1 MYLPNFFDYLSKEKN
16 FSRNTVIAYRK
27 DLETFK
33 LFCLDHY
40 EISNISKVSYPIIRD
55 WIINLSEKNLSPL
68 TINRKISSLN
78 KYYDFLLKTQVNKV
92 SPLKNHK
99 RLKVQK
105 KLIIPFSEDE
115 VFKVIDVFSNDFEGK
130 RNLLIVDTL
139 YSTGIRRDELINI
152 KLNDVFLSENLIKV
166 LGKRNKERL
175 VPVLGNLNKRIKD
188 YLSLRKEV
196 SLSSSYLFITNKG
209 KSIGPSLVYRVVKKY
224 FSKVS
229 TKVKTSPHVLRHSF
243 ATHMLNNGADIN
255 SIKEIMGHSSLASTQ
270 IYTKIKLPKII
281 NDYLKFRNEIKSSS
295 SNFFITTKGKKI
307 GPSLVYRVVKNYFSK
322 VSTKVKTSPHVL
334 RHSFATHMLNNGADI
349 NSIKEIMGHSSLAST
364 QIYTKI
370 KLPKIINDYK
380 KNHPR
385 ERKK

>member
-16 FSRNTVIAYRK
+16 FSKNTIVAYK
-27 DLETFK
+27 NDLETFK
-33 LFCLDHY
+33 LFCLDQY
-40 EISNISKVSYPIIRD
+40 EIKDISIVAYPIIRN

-68 TINRKISSLN
+68 TINRKISSLS

-115 VFKVIDVFSNDFEGK
+115 VFKVVDVFSKDFEGK

-152 KLNDVFLSENLIKV
+152 KLNNVFLNEDLIKV

-175 VPVLGNLNKRIKD
+175 VPVLSGLNKRIKD
-188 YLSLRKEV
+188 YLSFRKEID
-196 SLSSSYLFITNKG
+196 SSSSNLFITKRG

-270 IYTKIKLPKII
+270 IYTKIKLP
-281 NDYLKFRNEIKSSS
+281 
-295 SNFFITTKGKKI
+295 T
-307 GPSLVYRVVKNYFSK
+307 
-322 VSTKVKTSPHVL
+322 
-334 RHSFATHMLNNGADI
+334 
-349 NSIKEIMGHSSLAST
+349 
-364 QIYTKI
+364 
-370 KLPKIINDYK
+370 IINDYK

>member
-16 FSRNTVIAYRK
+16 FSRNTVIAYIK

-281 NDYLKFRNEIKSSS
+281 NDY
-295 SNFFITTKGKKI
+295 
-307 GPSLVYRVVKNYFSK
+307 
-322 VSTKVKTSPHVL
+322 
-334 RHSFATHMLNNGADI
+334 
-349 NSIKEIMGHSSLAST
+349 
-364 QIYTKI
+364 
-370 KLPKIINDYK
+370 K

>member
-16 FSRNTVIAYRK
+16 FSKNTIVAYK
-27 DLETFK
+27 NDLETFK
-33 LFCLDHY
+33 LFCLDQY
-40 EISNISKVSYPIIRD
+40 EIKDISIVAYPIIRN

-68 TINRKISSLN
+68 TINRKISSLS

-115 VFKVIDVFSNDFEGK
+115 VFKVVDVFSKDFEGK

-152 KLNDVFLSENLIKV
+152 KLNNVFLNEDLIKV

-175 VPVLGNLNKRIKD
+175 VPVLSGLNKRIKD
-188 YLSLRKEV
+188 YLNFRKKID
-196 SLSSSYLFITNKG
+196 STSSNLFITNRG

-270 IYTKIKLPKII
+270 IYTKIKLP
-281 NDYLKFRNEIKSSS
+281 
-295 SNFFITTKGKKI
+295 T
-307 GPSLVYRVVKNYFSK
+307 
-322 VSTKVKTSPHVL
+322 
-334 RHSFATHMLNNGADI
+334 
-349 NSIKEIMGHSSLAST
+349 
-364 QIYTKI
+364 
-370 KLPKIINDYK
+370 IINDYK

>member
-1 MYLPNFFDYLSKEKN
+1 MHLSNFYDYLSKEKN
-16 FSRNTVIAYRK
+16 YSSNTVIAYKK
-27 DLETFK
+27 DVETFQD
-33 LFCLDHY
+33 FCNLKF
-40 EISNISKVSYPIIRD
+40 ELNNLLKVTYPIIRE
-55 WIINLSEKNLSPL
+55 WIIDLSEKELSPL
-68 TINRKISSLN
+68 TINRKISSLS
-78 KYYDFLLKTQVNKV
+78 KYYDFLIKINDLKS

-115 VFKVIDVFSNDFEGK
+115 VLKVVDVFSKNFEGK
-130 RNLLIVDTL
+130 RNLLIVDML
-139 YSTGIRRDELINI
+139 YSTGVRRDELINI
-152 KLNDVFLSENLIKV
+152 KLNDVLLDENLVKV

-175 VPVLGNLNKRIKD
+175 VPLVLNL
-188 YLSLRKEV
+188 
-196 SLSSSYLFITNKG
+196 
-209 KSIGPSLVYRVVKKY
+209 KSR
-224 FSKVS
+224 
-229 TKVKTSPHVLRHSF
+229 
-243 ATHMLNNGADIN
+243 
-255 SIKEIMGHSSLASTQ
+255 
-270 IYTKIKLPKII
+270 I

>member
-16 FSRNTVIAYRK
+16 FSKNTIVAYK
-27 DLETFK
+27 NDLETFK
-33 LFCLDHY
+33 LFCLDQY
-40 EISNISKVSYPIIRD
+40 EISDISKVAYPIIRN

-68 TINRKISSLN
+68 TINRKISSLS

-115 VFKVIDVFSNDFEGK
+115 VFKVVDVFSKDFEGK

-152 KLNDVFLSENLIKV
+152 KLNNVFLNEDLIKV

-175 VPVLGNLNKRIKD
+175 VPVLSGLNKRIKD
-188 YLSLRKEV
+188 YLNFRKKID
-196 SLSSSYLFITNKG
+196 STSSNLFITNKG

-270 IYTKIKLPKII
+270 IYTKIKLP
-281 NDYLKFRNEIKSSS
+281 
-295 SNFFITTKGKKI
+295 T
-307 GPSLVYRVVKNYFSK
+307 
-322 VSTKVKTSPHVL
+322 
-334 RHSFATHMLNNGADI
+334 
-349 NSIKEIMGHSSLAST
+349 
-364 QIYTKI
+364 
-370 KLPKIINDYK
+370 IINDYK

>member
-1 MYLPNFFDYLSKEKN
+1 MYFSNFYDYLLKEK
-16 FSRNTVIAYRK
+16 SYSSNTVTAYK
-27 DLETFK
+27 NDVETFQN
-33 LFCLDHY
+33 FCIVKFEL
-40 EISNISKVSYPIIRD
+40 NNLSKVNYPIIRD
-55 WIINLSEKNLSPL
+55 WIIDLSEKELSPL
-68 TINRKISSLN
+68 TINRKISSLS
-78 KYYDFLLKTQVNKV
+78 KYYDFLIKIQEIKS
-92 SPLKNHK
+92 SPLNNHK

-115 VFKVIDVFSNDFEGK
+115 ILKVVDIFSKNFEGK
-130 RNLLIVDTL
+130 RNLLIVDML
-139 YSTGIRRDELINI
+139 YSTGLRRDELINI
-152 KLNDVFLSENLIKV
+152 KLNDVFLDENLVKV

-175 VPVLGNLNKRIKD
+175 VPLVLNLKSRIKD
-188 YLSLRKEV
+188 YL
-196 SLSSSYLFITNKG
+196 
-209 KSIGPSLVYRVVKKY
+209 
-224 FSKVS
+224 
-229 TKVKTSPHVLRHSF
+229 
-243 ATHMLNNGADIN
+243 
-255 SIKEIMGHSSLASTQ
+255 
-270 IYTKIKLPKII
+270 
-281 NDYLKFRNEIKSSS
+281 KFRKEIKSSS

>member
-1 MYLPNFFDYLSKEKN
+1 MLSKLIMHLSNFYDYLSKEKN
-16 FSRNTVIAYRK
+16 YSSNTVIAYKK
-27 DLETFK
+27 DVETFQD
-33 LFCLDHY
+33 FCSLKFELDDLL
-40 EISNISKVSYPIIRD
+40 KVTYSIIRE
-55 WIINLSEKNLSPL
+55 WIIDLSEKELSPL
-68 TINRKISSLN
+68 SINRKISSLS
-78 KYYDFLLKTQVNKV
+78 KYYDFLIKIDDLKS

-115 VFKVIDVFSNDFEGK
+115 VLKVVDVFSKNFEGK
-130 RNLLIVDTL
+130 RNLLIVDML
-139 YSTGIRRDELINI
+139 YSTGVRRDELINI
-152 KLNDVFLSENLIKV
+152 KLNDVLLDENLVKV

-175 VPVLGNLNKRIKD
+175 VPLVLNLKSRIK
-188 YLSLRKEV
+188 
-196 SLSSSYLFITNKG
+196 
-209 KSIGPSLVYRVVKKY
+209 
-224 FSKVS
+224 
-229 TKVKTSPHVLRHSF
+229 
-243 ATHMLNNGADIN
+243 
-255 SIKEIMGHSSLASTQ
+255 
-270 IYTKIKLPKII
+270 
-281 NDYLKFRNEIKSSS
+281 DYLKFRNEIKSSS

>member
-1 MYLPNFFDYLSKEKN
+1 MYLSNFFDYLSKEKN
-16 FSRNTVIAYRK
+16 FSNNTVVAYRN

-40 EISNISKVSYPIIRD
+40 EISNIAVVTYPIIRD

-68 TINRKISSLN
+68 TINRKISSLS
-78 KYYDFLLKTQVNKV
+78 KYYDFLLKIQVNKV

-115 VFKVIDVFSNDFEGK
+115 VFKIIDVFSKDFEGK

-175 VPVLGNLNKRIKD
+175 VPVLASLNKRIKN
-188 YLSLRKEV
+188 YLDFRNEIHSN
-196 SLSSSYLFITNKG
+196 SSSLFITKKG

-255 SIKEIMGHSSLASTQ
+255 SIKEM
-270 IYTKIKLPKII
+270 
-281 NDYLKFRNEIKSSS
+281 
-295 SNFFITTKGKKI
+295 
-307 GPSLVYRVVKNYFSK
+307 
-322 VSTKVKTSPHVL
+322 
-334 RHSFATHMLNNGADI
+334 
-349 NSIKEIMGHSSLAST
+349 MGHSSLAST

>member
-1 MYLPNFFDYLSKEKN
+1 MLSKLIMHLSNFYDYLSKEKN
-16 FSRNTVIAYRK
+16 YSSNTVIAYKK
-27 DLETFK
+27 DIETFQE
-33 LFCLDHY
+33 FCRVKFGL
-40 EISNISKVSYPIIRD
+40 NNLLKVTYPIIRE
-55 WIINLSEKNLSPL
+55 WIIDLSEKELSPL
-68 TINRKISSLN
+68 TINRKISSLS
-78 KYYDFLLKTQVNKV
+78 KYYDFLIKINELKS

-115 VFKVIDVFSNDFEGK
+115 VLKVVDVFSKNFEGK
-130 RNLLIVDTL
+130 RNLLIVDML
-139 YSTGIRRDELINI
+139 YSTGVRRDELINI
-152 KLNDVFLSENLIKV
+152 KLNDVLLDENLVKV

-175 VPVLGNLNKRIKD
+175 VPLVLNL
-188 YLSLRKEV
+188 
-196 SLSSSYLFITNKG
+196 
-209 KSIGPSLVYRVVKKY
+209 KSR
-224 FSKVS
+224 
-229 TKVKTSPHVLRHSF
+229 
-243 ATHMLNNGADIN
+243 
-255 SIKEIMGHSSLASTQ
+255 
-270 IYTKIKLPKII
+270 I

>member
-1 MYLPNFFDYLSKEKN
+1 MHLSNFYDYLSKEKN
-16 FSRNTVIAYRK
+16 YSSNTVIAYKK
-27 DLETFK
+27 DVETFQDFCSLKFK
-33 LFCLDHY
+33 LDDLL
-40 EISNISKVSYPIIRD
+40 KVTYSIIRE
-55 WIINLSEKNLSPL
+55 WIIDLSEKELSPL
-68 TINRKISSLN
+68 SINRKISSLS
-78 KYYDFLLKTQVNKV
+78 KYYDFLIKINELKS

-115 VFKVIDVFSNDFEGK
+115 VLKVVDIFSKNFEGK
-130 RNLLIVDTL
+130 RNLLIVDML

-152 KLNDVFLSENLIKV
+152 KLNDVLLDENLVKV

-175 VPVLGNLNKRIKD
+175 VPLVLNL
-188 YLSLRKEV
+188 
-196 SLSSSYLFITNKG
+196 
-209 KSIGPSLVYRVVKKY
+209 KSR
-224 FSKVS
+224 
-229 TKVKTSPHVLRHSF
+229 
-243 ATHMLNNGADIN
+243 
-255 SIKEIMGHSSLASTQ
+255 
-270 IYTKIKLPKII
+270 I

>member
-175 VPVLGNLNKRIKD
+175 VPVLDNLNKRIKD

-281 NDYLKFRNEIKSSS
+281 NDY
-295 SNFFITTKGKKI
+295 
-307 GPSLVYRVVKNYFSK
+307 
-322 VSTKVKTSPHVL
+322 
-334 RHSFATHMLNNGADI
+334 
-349 NSIKEIMGHSSLAST
+349 
-364 QIYTKI
+364 
-370 KLPKIINDYK
+370 K

>member
-1 MYLPNFFDYLSKEKN
+1 MLSKLIMHLSNFYDYLSKEKN
-16 FSRNTVIAYRK
+16 YSSNTVIAYKK
-27 DLETFK
+27 DTETFQE
-33 LFCLDHY
+33 FCRVKFEL
-40 EISNISKVSYPIIRD
+40 NNLLKVTYPIIRE
-55 WIINLSEKNLSPL
+55 WIIDLSEKELSPL
-68 TINRKISSLN
+68 TINRKISSLS
-78 KYYDFLLKTQVNKV
+78 KYYDFLIKINELKS

-115 VFKVIDVFSNDFEGK
+115 VLKVVDVFSKNFEGK
-130 RNLLIVDTL
+130 RNLLIVDML
-139 YSTGIRRDELINI
+139 YSTGVRRDELINI
-152 KLNDVFLSENLIKV
+152 KLNDVLLDENLVKV

-175 VPVLGNLNKRIKD
+175 VPLVLNL
-188 YLSLRKEV
+188 
-196 SLSSSYLFITNKG
+196 
-209 KSIGPSLVYRVVKKY
+209 KSR
-224 FSKVS
+224 
-229 TKVKTSPHVLRHSF
+229 
-243 ATHMLNNGADIN
+243 
-255 SIKEIMGHSSLASTQ
+255 
-270 IYTKIKLPKII
+270 I

-295 SNFFITTKGKKI
+295 SNFFITSKGKKI

>member
-1 MYLPNFFDYLSKEKN
+1 MHLSNFYDYLSKEKN
-16 FSRNTVIAYRK
+16 YSSNTVIAYKK
-27 DLETFK
+27 DVETFQE
-33 LFCLDHY
+33 FCRVKFEL
-40 EISNISKVSYPIIRD
+40 NNLLKVTYPIIREWVID
-55 WIINLSEKNLSPL
+55 LSEKELSPL
-68 TINRKISSLN
+68 TINRKISSLS
-78 KYYDFLLKTQVNKV
+78 KYYDFLIKINDLKS

-115 VFKVIDVFSNDFEGK
+115 VLKVVDVFSKNFEGK
-130 RNLLIVDTL
+130 RNLLIVDML
-139 YSTGIRRDELINI
+139 YSTGVRRDELINI
-152 KLNDVFLSENLIKV
+152 KLNDVLLDENLVKV

-175 VPVLGNLNKRIKD
+175 VPLVLNLKSRIK
-188 YLSLRKEV
+188 
-196 SLSSSYLFITNKG
+196 
-209 KSIGPSLVYRVVKKY
+209 
-224 FSKVS
+224 
-229 TKVKTSPHVLRHSF
+229 
-243 ATHMLNNGADIN
+243 
-255 SIKEIMGHSSLASTQ
+255 
-270 IYTKIKLPKII
+270 
-281 NDYLKFRNEIKSSS
+281 DYLKFRNEIKSSS

>member
-1 MYLPNFFDYLSKEKN
+1 MHLSNFYDYLSKEKN
-16 FSRNTVIAYRK
+16 YSSNTVIAYKK
-27 DLETFK
+27 DTETFQE
-33 LFCLDHY
+33 FCRVKFEL
-40 EISNISKVSYPIIRD
+40 NNLLKVTYPIIRE
-55 WIINLSEKNLSPL
+55 WIIDLSEKELSPL
-68 TINRKISSLN
+68 TINRKISSLS
-78 KYYDFLLKTQVNKV
+78 KYYDFLIKINELKS

-115 VFKVIDVFSNDFEGK
+115 VLKVVDVFSKNFEGK
-130 RNLLIVDTL
+130 RNLLIVDML
-139 YSTGIRRDELINI
+139 YSTGVRRDELINI
-152 KLNDVFLSENLIKV
+152 KLNDVLLDENLVKV

-175 VPVLGNLNKRIKD
+175 VPLVLNLK
-188 YLSLRKEV
+188 LR
-196 SLSSSYLFITNKG
+196 
-209 KSIGPSLVYRVVKKY
+209 
-224 FSKVS
+224 
-229 TKVKTSPHVLRHSF
+229 
-243 ATHMLNNGADIN
+243 
-255 SIKEIMGHSSLASTQ
+255 
-270 IYTKIKLPKII
+270 I

>member
-1 MYLPNFFDYLSKEKN
+1 MLSKLIMHLSNFYDYLSKEKN
-16 FSRNTVIAYRK
+16 YSSNTVIAYKK
-27 DLETFK
+27 DVETFQE
-33 LFCLDHY
+33 FCRVKFEL
-40 EISNISKVSYPIIRD
+40 NNLLKVTYPIIRE
-55 WIINLSEKNLSPL
+55 WIIDLSEKELSPL
-68 TINRKISSLN
+68 TINRKISSLS
-78 KYYDFLLKTQVNKV
+78 KYYDFLIKINDLKS

-115 VFKVIDVFSNDFEGK
+115 VLKVVDVFSKNFEGK
-130 RNLLIVDTL
+130 RNLLIVDML
-139 YSTGIRRDELINI
+139 YSTGVRRDELINI
-152 KLNDVFLSENLIKV
+152 KLNDVLLDENLVKV

-175 VPVLGNLNKRIKD
+175 VPLVLNL
-188 YLSLRKEV
+188 
-196 SLSSSYLFITNKG
+196 
-209 KSIGPSLVYRVVKKY
+209 KSR
-224 FSKVS
+224 
-229 TKVKTSPHVLRHSF
+229 
-243 ATHMLNNGADIN
+243 
-255 SIKEIMGHSSLASTQ
+255 
-270 IYTKIKLPKII
+270 I

-295 SNFFITTKGKKI
+295 YNFFITTKGKKI

>member
-1 MYLPNFFDYLSKEKN
+1 MHLSNFYDYLSKEKN
-16 FSRNTVIAYRK
+16 YSSNTVIAYKK
-27 DLETFK
+27 DVETFQD
-33 LFCLDHY
+33 FCRVKFEL
-40 EISNISKVSYPIIRD
+40 NNLLKVTYPIIRE
-55 WIINLSEKNLSPL
+55 WIIDLSEKELSPL
-68 TINRKISSLN
+68 TINRKISSLS
-78 KYYDFLLKTQVNKV
+78 KYYDFLIKINELKS

-115 VFKVIDVFSNDFEGK
+115 VLKVVDVFSKNFEGK
-130 RNLLIVDTL
+130 RNLLIVDML
-139 YSTGIRRDELINI
+139 YSTGVRRDELINI
-152 KLNDVFLSENLIKV
+152 KLNDVLLDENLIKV

-175 VPVLGNLNKRIKD
+175 VPLVLNLKSRIK
-188 YLSLRKEV
+188 
-196 SLSSSYLFITNKG
+196 
-209 KSIGPSLVYRVVKKY
+209 
-224 FSKVS
+224 
-229 TKVKTSPHVLRHSF
+229 
-243 ATHMLNNGADIN
+243 
-255 SIKEIMGHSSLASTQ
+255 
-270 IYTKIKLPKII
+270 
-281 NDYLKFRNEIKSSS
+281 DYLKFRNEIKSSS

>member
-1 MYLPNFFDYLSKEKN
+1 MYLSNFFDYLSKEKN
-16 FSRNTVIAYRK
+16 FSKNTIVAYK
-27 DLETFK
+27 NDLETFK
-33 LFCLDHY
+33 LFCLDQY
-40 EISNISKVSYPIIRD
+40 EIKDISIVAYPIIRN
-55 WIINLSEKNLSPL
+55 WIINLSEKNLSSL
-68 TINRKISSLN
+68 TINRKISSLS

-115 VFKVIDVFSNDFEGK
+115 VFKVVDVFSKDFEGK

-152 KLNDVFLSENLIKV
+152 KLNNVFLNEDLIKV

-175 VPVLGNLNKRIKD
+175 VPVLSGLNKRIKD
-188 YLSLRKEV
+188 YLNFRKKID
-196 SLSSSYLFITNKG
+196 STSSNLFITNKG

-270 IYTKIKLPKII
+270 IYTKIKLP
-281 NDYLKFRNEIKSSS
+281 
-295 SNFFITTKGKKI
+295 T
-307 GPSLVYRVVKNYFSK
+307 
-322 VSTKVKTSPHVL
+322 
-334 RHSFATHMLNNGADI
+334 
-349 NSIKEIMGHSSLAST
+349 
-364 QIYTKI
+364 
-370 KLPKIINDYK
+370 IINDYK

>member
-1 MYLPNFFDYLSKEKN
+1 MHLSNFYDYLSKEKN
-16 FSRNTVIAYRK
+16 YSSNTVIAYKK
-27 DLETFK
+27 DVETFQD
-33 LFCLDHY
+33 FCRLKF
-40 EISNISKVSYPIIRD
+40 ELNNLLKVTYPIIRE
-55 WIINLSEKNLSPL
+55 WIIDLSEKELSPL
-68 TINRKISSLN
+68 TINRKISSLS
-78 KYYDFLLKTQVNKV
+78 KYYDFLIKINELKS

-115 VFKVIDVFSNDFEGK
+115 VLKVVDVFSKNFEGK
-130 RNLLIVDTL
+130 RNLLIVDML
-139 YSTGIRRDELINI
+139 YSTGVRRDELIKI
-152 KLNDVFLSENLIKV
+152 KLNDVLLDENLIKV

-175 VPVLGNLNKRIKD
+175 VPLVLNL
-188 YLSLRKEV
+188 
-196 SLSSSYLFITNKG
+196 
-209 KSIGPSLVYRVVKKY
+209 KSR
-224 FSKVS
+224 
-229 TKVKTSPHVLRHSF
+229 
-243 ATHMLNNGADIN
+243 
-255 SIKEIMGHSSLASTQ
+255 
-270 IYTKIKLPKII
+270 I

>member
-1 MYLPNFFDYLSKEKN
+1 MYFSNFYDYLLKEK
-16 FSRNTVIAYRK
+16 SYSSNTVTAYK
-27 DLETFK
+27 NDVETFQN
-33 LFCLDHY
+33 FCIVKFEL
-40 EISNISKVSYPIIRD
+40 NNLSKVNYPIIRD
-55 WIINLSEKNLSPL
+55 WIIDLSEKELSPL
-68 TINRKISSLN
+68 TINRKISSLS
-78 KYYDFLLKTQVNKV
+78 KYYDFLIKIQEIKS
-92 SPLKNHK
+92 SPLNNHK

-115 VFKVIDVFSNDFEGK
+115 ILKVVDVFSKNFEGK
-130 RNLLIVDTL
+130 RNLLIVDML
-139 YSTGIRRDELINI
+139 YSTGLRRDELINI
-152 KLNDVFLSENLIKV
+152 KLNDVFLDENLVKV

-175 VPVLGNLNKRIKD
+175 VPLVLNLKSRIKD
-188 YLSLRKEV
+188 YL
-196 SLSSSYLFITNKG
+196 
-209 KSIGPSLVYRVVKKY
+209 
-224 FSKVS
+224 
-229 TKVKTSPHVLRHSF
+229 
-243 ATHMLNNGADIN
+243 
-255 SIKEIMGHSSLASTQ
+255 
-270 IYTKIKLPKII
+270 
-281 NDYLKFRNEIKSSS
+281 KFRKEIKSSS

>member
-1 MYLPNFFDYLSKEKN
+1 MHLSNFYDYLSKEKN
-16 FSRNTVIAYRK
+16 YSSNTVIAYKK
-27 DLETFK
+27 DVETFQE
-33 LFCLDHY
+33 FCRVKFEL
-40 EISNISKVSYPIIRD
+40 NNLLKVTYPIIRE
-55 WIINLSEKNLSPL
+55 WIIDLSEKELSPL
-68 TINRKISSLN
+68 TINRKISSLS
-78 KYYDFLLKTQVNKV
+78 KYYDFLIKINDLKS

-115 VFKVIDVFSNDFEGK
+115 VLKVVDIFSKNFEGK
-130 RNLLIVDTL
+130 RNLLIVDML
-139 YSTGIRRDELINI
+139 YSTGVRRDELINI
-152 KLNDVFLSENLIKV
+152 KLNDVLLDENLVKV

-175 VPVLGNLNKRIKD
+175 VPLVLNL
-188 YLSLRKEV
+188 
-196 SLSSSYLFITNKG
+196 
-209 KSIGPSLVYRVVKKY
+209 KSR
-224 FSKVS
+224 
-229 TKVKTSPHVLRHSF
+229 
-243 ATHMLNNGADIN
+243 
-255 SIKEIMGHSSLASTQ
+255 
-270 IYTKIKLPKII
+270 I

-295 SNFFITTKGKKI
+295 SSFFITTKGKKI

>member
-1 MYLPNFFDYLSKEKN
+1 MYFSNFYDYLLKEK
-16 FSRNTVIAYRK
+16 SYSSNTVTAYK
-27 DLETFK
+27 NDVETFQN
-33 LFCLDHY
+33 FCIVNFEL
-40 EISNISKVSYPIIRD
+40 NNLSKVNYPIIRD
-55 WIINLSEKNLSPL
+55 WIIDLSEKELSPL
-68 TINRKISSLN
+68 TINRKISSLS
-78 KYYDFLLKTQVNKV
+78 KYYDFLIKIQEIKS
-92 SPLKNHK
+92 SPLNNHK

-115 VFKVIDVFSNDFEGK
+115 ILKVVDVFSKNFEGK
-130 RNLLIVDTL
+130 RNLLIVDML
-139 YSTGIRRDELINI
+139 YSTGLRRDELINI
-152 KLNDVFLSENLIKV
+152 KLNDVFLDENLVKV

-175 VPVLGNLNKRIKD
+175 VPLVLNLKSRIKD
-188 YLSLRKEV
+188 YL
-196 SLSSSYLFITNKG
+196 
-209 KSIGPSLVYRVVKKY
+209 
-224 FSKVS
+224 
-229 TKVKTSPHVLRHSF
+229 
-243 ATHMLNNGADIN
+243 
-255 SIKEIMGHSSLASTQ
+255 
-270 IYTKIKLPKII
+270 
-281 NDYLKFRNEIKSSS
+281 KFRKEIKSSS

>member
-1 MYLPNFFDYLSKEKN
+1 MYLSNFFDYLSKEKN
-16 FSRNTVIAYRK
+16 FSNNTVVAYRN

-40 EISNISKVSYPIIRD
+40 EISNISLVTYPIIRE

-68 TINRKISSLN
+68 TINRKISSLS
-78 KYYDFLLKTQVNKV
+78 KYYDFLLKIQVNKV

-115 VFKVIDVFSNDFEGK
+115 VFKIIDVFSKDFEGK

-175 VPVLGNLNKRIKD
+175 VPVLASLNKRIKD
-188 YLSLRKEV
+188 YLDFRNEIHSN
-196 SLSSSYLFITNKG
+196 SSSLFITKKG

-281 NDYLKFRNEIKSSS
+281 NDY
-295 SNFFITTKGKKI
+295 
-307 GPSLVYRVVKNYFSK
+307 
-322 VSTKVKTSPHVL
+322 
-334 RHSFATHMLNNGADI
+334 
-349 NSIKEIMGHSSLAST
+349 
-364 QIYTKI
+364 
-370 KLPKIINDYK
+370 K

>member
-16 FSRNTVIAYRK
+16 FSKNTVVAYK
-27 DLETFK
+27 NDLETFK
-33 LFCLDHY
+33 LFCLDQY
-40 EISNISKVSYPIIRD
+40 EISDISKVAYPIIRD

-68 TINRKISSLN
+68 TINRKISSLS

-115 VFKVIDVFSNDFEGK
+115 VFKVVDVFSKDFEGK

-152 KLNDVFLSENLIKV
+152 KLNNVFLNEDLIKV

-175 VPVLGNLNKRIKD
+175 VPVLSGLNKRIKD
-188 YLSLRKEV
+188 YLSFRKEID
-196 SLSSSYLFITNKG
+196 SSSSNLFITKRG

-270 IYTKIKLPKII
+270 IYTKIKLP
-281 NDYLKFRNEIKSSS
+281 
-295 SNFFITTKGKKI
+295 T
-307 GPSLVYRVVKNYFSK
+307 
-322 VSTKVKTSPHVL
+322 
-334 RHSFATHMLNNGADI
+334 
-349 NSIKEIMGHSSLAST
+349 
-364 QIYTKI
+364 
-370 KLPKIINDYK
+370 IINDYK

>member
-1 MYLPNFFDYLSKEKN
+1 MHLSNFYDYLSKEKN
-16 FSRNTVIAYRK
+16 YSSNTVIAYKK
-27 DLETFK
+27 DVETFQE
-33 LFCLDHY
+33 FCRVKFEL
-40 EISNISKVSYPIIRD
+40 NNLLKVTYPIIRE
-55 WIINLSEKNLSPL
+55 WIINLSEKELSPL
-68 TINRKISSLN
+68 TINRKISSLS
-78 KYYDFLLKTQVNKV
+78 KYYDFLIKINELKS

-115 VFKVIDVFSNDFEGK
+115 VLKVVDVFSKNFEGK
-130 RNLLIVDTL
+130 RNLLIVDML
-139 YSTGIRRDELINI
+139 YSTGVRRDELINI
-152 KLNDVFLSENLIKV
+152 KLNDVLLDENLVKV

-175 VPVLGNLNKRIKD
+175 VPLVLNLKSRIK
-188 YLSLRKEV
+188 
-196 SLSSSYLFITNKG
+196 
-209 KSIGPSLVYRVVKKY
+209 
-224 FSKVS
+224 
-229 TKVKTSPHVLRHSF
+229 
-243 ATHMLNNGADIN
+243 
-255 SIKEIMGHSSLASTQ
+255 
-270 IYTKIKLPKII
+270 
-281 NDYLKFRNEIKSSS
+281 DYLKFRNEIKSSS

>member
-1 MYLPNFFDYLSKEKN
+1 MHLSNFYDYLSKEKN
-16 FSRNTVIAYRK
+16 YSSNTVIAYKK
-27 DLETFK
+27 DVETFQD
-33 LFCLDHY
+33 FCRVKFEL
-40 EISNISKVSYPIIRD
+40 NNLLKVTYPIIRE
-55 WIINLSEKNLSPL
+55 WIINLSEKELSPL
-68 TINRKISSLN
+68 TINRKISSLS
-78 KYYDFLLKTQVNKV
+78 KYYDFLIKINELKS

-115 VFKVIDVFSNDFEGK
+115 VLKVVDVFSKNFEGK
-130 RNLLIVDTL
+130 RNLLIVDML
-139 YSTGIRRDELINI
+139 YSTGVRRDELINI
-152 KLNDVFLSENLIKV
+152 KLNDVLLDENLVKV

-175 VPVLGNLNKRIKD
+175 VPLILNLKARIK
-188 YLSLRKEV
+188 
-196 SLSSSYLFITNKG
+196 
-209 KSIGPSLVYRVVKKY
+209 
-224 FSKVS
+224 
-229 TKVKTSPHVLRHSF
+229 
-243 ATHMLNNGADIN
+243 
-255 SIKEIMGHSSLASTQ
+255 
-270 IYTKIKLPKII
+270 
-281 NDYLKFRNEIKSSS
+281 DYLKFRNEIKSSS
-295 SNFFITTKGKKI
+295 SNLFITTKGKKI

>member
-1 MYLPNFFDYLSKEKN
+1 MHLSNFYDYLSKEKN
-16 FSRNTVIAYRK
+16 YSSNTVIAYKK
-27 DLETFK
+27 DVETFQE
-33 LFCLDHY
+33 FCREKFEL
-40 EISNISKVSYPIIRD
+40 NNLLKVTYPIIRE
-55 WIINLSEKNLSPL
+55 WIINLSEKELSPL
-68 TINRKISSLN
+68 SINRKISSLS
-78 KYYDFLLKTQVNKV
+78 KYYDFLIKINELKS

-115 VFKVIDVFSNDFEGK
+115 FLKVVDVFSKNFEGK
-130 RNLLIVDTL
+130 RNLLIVDML
-139 YSTGIRRDELINI
+139 YSTGVRRDELINI
-152 KLNDVFLSENLIKV
+152 KLNDVLLDENLVKV

-175 VPVLGNLNKRIKD
+175 VPLVLNL
-188 YLSLRKEV
+188 
-196 SLSSSYLFITNKG
+196 
-209 KSIGPSLVYRVVKKY
+209 KSR
-224 FSKVS
+224 
-229 TKVKTSPHVLRHSF
+229 
-243 ATHMLNNGADIN
+243 
-255 SIKEIMGHSSLASTQ
+255 
-270 IYTKIKLPKII
+270 I

-322 VSTKVKTSPHVL
+322 VSTKVKTSTHVL

>member
-1 MYLPNFFDYLSKEKN
+1 MHLSNFYDYLSKEKN
-16 FSRNTVIAYRK
+16 YSSNTVIAYKK
-27 DLETFK
+27 DVETFQE
-33 LFCLDHY
+33 FCRVKFEL
-40 EISNISKVSYPIIRD
+40 NNLLKVTYPIIRE
-55 WIINLSEKNLSPL
+55 WIIDLSEKELSPL
-68 TINRKISSLN
+68 TINRKISSLS
-78 KYYDFLLKTQVNKV
+78 KYYDFLIKINELKS

-115 VFKVIDVFSNDFEGK
+115 VLKVVDVFSKNFEGK
-130 RNLLIVDTL
+130 RNLLIVDML
-139 YSTGIRRDELINI
+139 YSTGVRRDELINI
-152 KLNDVFLSENLIKV
+152 KLNDVLLDENLVKV

-175 VPVLGNLNKRIKD
+175 VPLVLNL
-188 YLSLRKEV
+188 
-196 SLSSSYLFITNKG
+196 
-209 KSIGPSLVYRVVKKY
+209 KSR
-224 FSKVS
+224 
-229 TKVKTSPHVLRHSF
+229 
-243 ATHMLNNGADIN
+243 
-255 SIKEIMGHSSLASTQ
+255 
-270 IYTKIKLPKII
+270 I

-349 NSIKEIMGHSSLAST
+349 NSIKEIMGHSTLAST

-385 ERKK
+385 ERKN